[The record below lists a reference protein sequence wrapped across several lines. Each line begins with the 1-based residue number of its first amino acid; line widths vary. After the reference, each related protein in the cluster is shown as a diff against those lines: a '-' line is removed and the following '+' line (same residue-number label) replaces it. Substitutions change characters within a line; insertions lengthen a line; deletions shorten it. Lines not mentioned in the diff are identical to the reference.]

1 MNAWLM
7 PACRLLAPEVRTVFG
22 IACAVLALLLLTV
35 IAIGFGPLR
44 TWIGLGRA
52 HVPPG
57 LSASEESGL
66 LATWRLYRRLG
77 RNHPTTAGFLRL
89 VYQLSSYLS
98 QWKEVRWVNG
108 RRQI

>member
-1 MNAWLM
+1 MNVWLM

-35 IAIGFGPLR
+35 IAIGFGPLC

-77 RNHPTTAGFLRL
+77 RNHPTTAGF
-89 VYQLSSYLS
+89 SAP
-98 QWKEVRWVNG
+98 KEVRWVNG